1 MGGAGE
7 RSDLKPLA
15 LPKKKREAFERL
27 RDMPDDPMDRSD
39 DESPAAFNYDDVA
52 EGNICIDISHAGG
65 EMGDLQ
71 DDLNEELNGKN
82 FSLIPCSP
90 WTPKVAIT
98 IRLLEMY
105 RIARLRCPTL
115 SIQPWLKTLADLHGM
130 AFRPYSTQ
138 QFSTCFDVYLEIL
151 KNVDDRVK
159 KALGRDAPDWRLK
172 NGCPACTYKL
182 EGEMK
187 LIFEMLVTMDGNNS
201 LKRKRGGS
209 ERPDPRTA
217 DAGGTYFL
225 SREKVDWFTKEMLA
239 QFAKAPR
246 SDNLEED
253 SGCQERWKNMS
264 EELTSRMWG
273 IFDETGIFL
282 CLCRHGFVLLVADM
296 VRSGELAKYG
306 LAITDALLDA
316 FGPDLGE
323 GYDIGCEFE
332 TTIKN
337 SPIGDKA
344 RRLNLRALVG
354 AFHGHAITVYLE
366 GCERFFS
373 KSNALSRSTRYA
385 SVSHRRQSI
394 ATYMAHVD
402 NFETYA
408 NLSKFLVNNYR
419 QALEILDQEDS
430 LHFAM
435 RQAGISGTEVF
446 EERLRQETEYLKNLS
461 KEDPEETDQ
470 MEYYQRLV
478 NLADRKERFD
488 VVFGEQSKANGTVKR
503 HTRENYDKAV
513 HSVQEMEA
521 KMGIEDRWT
530 RRTIP
535 GAVNKL
541 EELVVKRLFELTKM
555 NMSGTG
561 YKLPLDRYNAA
572 AAALDPPRRTLSW
585 SEVIDFT
592 FLADF
597 DILRDPEGNAALR
610 PWATPG
616 ARELMDT
623 HFKIE
628 RAKEEIHRL
637 NIEIRRLVTYIRDER
652 VFLLA
657 KEVEVRET
665 DSHLAIFIGK
675 YRMQRGRFDDDHMKR
690 LRTMA
695 RKLGPRF
702 SGTLVPG
709 VRLPEP
715 ATQRDQMDTEEEEGE
730 AAAVAAELERGRLA
744 QERGE
749 EDDEGWETDESDGDE
764 GEDVE
769 VEELAEAIETV
780 MVLATDKDV

>member
-1 MGGAGE
+1 MTDAYVNWGATQAEFGLD
-7 RSDLKPLA
+7 ST
-15 LPKKKREAFERL
+15 
-27 RDMPDDPMDRSD
+27 
-39 DESPAAFNYDDVA
+39 AAPPEPSTVQTYYKVSVIDV
-52 EGNICIDISHAGG
+52 
-65 EMGDLQ
+65 
-71 DDLNEELNGKN
+71 
-82 FSLIPCSP
+82 FSLVGQGLIPCSP

-115 SIQPWLKTLADLHGM
+115 SIQPWLKTLADLHGT

-187 LIFEMLVTMDGNNS
+187 LIFEMLVTMDGNDS
-201 LKRKRGGS
+201 LKRVLTKEKGAVDENGTAKRGGT

-225 SREKVDWFTKEMLA
+225 SREKVNQFTKELLA
-239 QFAKAPR
+239 QFTKAPR
-246 SDNLEED
+246 SDDPEED
-253 SGCQERWKNMS
+253 SECQERWKNMS

-323 GYDIGCEFE
+323 GYDIGCGFA

-337 SPIGDKA
+337 SPIGEKA

-354 AFHGHAITVYLE
+354 AFHGHAHNRMCQLRFLTTYVRGLGLEDLE

-385 SVSHRRQSI
+385 SVFHRRQSI
-394 ATYMAHVD
+394 ATYLAHVD

-408 NLSKFLVNNYR
+408 NLSKFL
-419 QALEILDQEDS
+419 EDS

-435 RQAGISGTEVF
+435 GQAGISGTEVF
-446 EERLRQETEYLKNLS
+446 EERLRQEKEYLNNLS

-488 VVFGEQSKANGTVKR
+488 VVFGEGSKANGTVRR
-503 HTRENYDKAV
+503 HARENYDKAAN
-513 HSVQEMEA
+513 S
-521 KMGIEDRWT
+521 MGIEDRWT
-530 RRTIP
+530 RASQEYKEAAELVATRRYR

-555 NMSGTG
+555 NMSGTA
-561 YKLPLDRYNAA
+561 LQTRY
-572 AAALDPPRRTLSW
+572 PYP
-585 SEVIDFT
+585 
-592 FLADF
+592 
-597 DILRDPEGNAALR
+597 

-628 RAKEEIHRL
+628 HTQ
-637 NIEIRRLVTYIRDER
+637 LVTYIQDER
-652 VFLLA
+652 RRGERDQPQLAFLLA
-657 KEVEVRET
+657 N
-665 DSHLAIFIGK
+665 
-675 YRMQRGRFDDDHMKR
+675 HMKR

-695 RKLGPRF
+695 RKLG
-702 SGTLVPG
+702 
-709 VRLPEP
+709 VRLATLPEP
-715 ATQRDQMDTEEEEGE
+715 ATQGIRWTLGEEGE
-730 AAAVAAELERGRLA
+730 AAAVAAELE
-744 QERGE
+744 QGE
-749 EDDEGWETDESDGDE
+749 EDDDGWETDESD
-764 GEDVE
+764 
-769 VEELAEAIETV
+769 VEELAETIETV